1 MDSWTLDGIVGM
13 ELNLEEDV
21 FAAEDGLEVDVSI
34 GGVGIGD
41 VKFVG
46 GETGE
51 FVAERFDVGLPVT
64 FLLSPSSSSR
74 ANSNSV
80 FLVVRSV
87 SLTQQCLIIESHR
100 RQNR

>member
-46 GETGE
+46 GE
-51 FVAERFDVGLPVT
+51 FVAERFDV
-64 FLLSPSSSSR
+64 
-74 ANSNSV
+74 
-80 FLVVRSV
+80 
-87 SLTQQCLIIESHR
+87 E
-100 RQNR
+100 